1 MAAAAGDAAGTA
13 AQKALDDGLS
23 PEAAAAAGEA
33 AGDAI
38 IAGKTREEAAAAA
51 EAAGKAAQKALD
63 EGLSP
68 EAVAAC
74 TSPPSRVTAEDAAI
88 SKASP
93 WLSLTPLGTVIVPA
107 SLLGVALFA
116 LSRRRATRRS
126 TAFEAVKTNPPSDAR
141 SSSSAAAAELV

>member
-1 MAAAAGDAAGTA
+1 MVGAPKSELFTLLG
-13 AQKALDDGLS
+13 
-23 PEAAAAAGEA
+23 
-33 AGDAI
+33 
-38 IAGKTREEAAAAA
+38 EEAGSPSNRSGGGSGVGC
-51 EAAGKAAQKALD
+51 GKPDGRGRTL
-63 EGLSP
+63 
-68 EAVAAC
+68 C

-93 WLSLTPLGTVIVPA
+93 WLSLPPLGTVIVPA